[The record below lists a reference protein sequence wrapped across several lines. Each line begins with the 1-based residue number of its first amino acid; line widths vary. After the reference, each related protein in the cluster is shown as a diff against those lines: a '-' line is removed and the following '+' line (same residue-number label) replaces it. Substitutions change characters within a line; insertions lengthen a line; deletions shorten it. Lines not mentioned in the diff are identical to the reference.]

1 LKYKNKKQ
9 FKIFSYAKTAKFI
22 YGTQFK
28 KVMVSSFRA
37 AIDFFGEIGIYDV
50 ILPFLL
56 VFTLVFAILE
66 KTKVLG
72 FEGPEGTEKKYTR
85 KNLNSMVA
93 FVTAFLVVG
102 SSKLVGII
110 NQTISQVFILI
121 LISVLFLVVM
131 GIFLGDKEMKFDKKD
146 GWFIF
151 FAVVMLSAIVIIFL
165 NAITNDAGQSWLS
178 IIWGYASNNMNGAIV
193 GAVLMILVVVGMM
206 YYVVKPYDP
215 SKKEDKK
222 E

>member
-1 LKYKNKKQ
+1 MA
-9 FKIFSYAKTAKFI
+9 SA
-22 YGTQFK
+22 
-28 KVMVSSFRA
+28 FRA

-72 FEGPEGTEKKYTR
+72 FEHGKERYTR

-93 FVTAFLVVG
+93 FVIAFLVVG
-102 SSKLVGII
+102 SAKLVGII
-110 NQTISQVFILI
+110 NQAVSQVFLLLLLGILFMMSI
-121 LISVLFLVVM
+121 GVFL
-131 GIFLGDKEMKFDKKD
+131 KD
-146 GWFIF
+146 EELAFTRENRWFIF
-151 FAVVMLSAIVIIFL
+151 FSVVMLVAIILIFL

-178 IIWGYASNNMNGAIV
+178 IIWNYITNNWSSAAA
-193 GAVLMILVVVGMM
+193 GAVIMILVVLGLM
-206 YYVVKPYDP
+206 YYVVSPYKG
-215 SKKEDKK
+215 SGGEKKKE